1 MNDTV
6 TQANQAALHSA
17 AATRQAAATP
27 RRLRDVLCLDDFEDP
42 ARRHLPRPIFG
53 YISGGVETNAART
66 ANRTAFGELEFLPRV
81 LVNTKARNQKTK
93 IFGRT
98 YDLPFGFPPMG
109 GTSLAAYE
117 GDSVLARVAAE
128 LNTVMIQS
136 GASLTPLERIRE
148 VGPTAWFQAYLPGD
162 PGIITPLVE
171 RAQRA
176 GFEVL
181 VLTVDVQVAANRENN
196 FRSGYSSPLKPSLR
210 LAWDGMI
217 RPRWLCGTFGRTILK
232 HGMPHLENMGFP
244 RIPILGNME
253 RPRMARDGLSWEH
266 VELMRRIWKGKLV
279 LKGVLSREDV
289 RIARES
295 GVDGI
300 MVSNHGG
307 RQLDYTVAPLRMLP
321 AAVSEAGNMTIM
333 MDSGIRRGTDV
344 LKALALGAK
353 FVFIGRPFLYA
364 ASIAGEAGVHHG
376 ASLLREEISRDM
388 AMLGISSLAEM
399 KRELLV
405 PSRGPI

>member
-1 MNDTV
+1 MSETA
-6 TQANQAALHSA
+6 TQANRAALPNTVA
-17 AATRQAAATP
+17 ARPATTAP
-27 RRLRDVLCLDDFEDP
+27 GGLKDILCLEDFEEP
-42 ARRHLPRPIFG
+42 ARRFLPRPIFG
-53 YISGGVETNAART
+53 YISGGVENNASRT
-66 ANRTAFGELEFLPRV
+66 GNRAAFDEYQFLPRV
-81 LVNTKARNQKTK
+81 LVNTRARHQKTTL
-93 IFGRT
+93 FGRT

-109 GTSLAAYE
+109 GTSLAAYM
-117 GDSVLARVAAE
+117 GDTVLAKVAAE

-136 GASLTPLERIRE
+136 GASLTPLERVKE

-162 PGIITPLVE
+162 PEIITPLVE

-181 VLTVDVQVAANRENN
+181 VLTVDVQVSANRENN
-196 FRSGYSSPLKPSLR
+196 VRTGYSSPLKPTPR
-210 LAWDGMI
+210 LVWDCMV
-217 RPRWLCGTFGRTILK
+217 RPRWTFGTFLRTVMGQ
-232 HGMPHLENMGFP
+232 GMPHLENMGFP
-244 RIPILGNME
+244 RIPILGNIE
-253 RPRMARDGLSWEH
+253 RPRLSRDGLSWEH

-279 LKGVLSREDV
+279 LKGVLSPADV

-295 GVDGI
+295 GVDGL

-321 AAVSEAGNMTIM
+321 AVVSEAGGMTIM

-344 LKALALGAK
+344 LKALALGAHY
-353 FVFIGRPFLYA
+353 VFAGRPFLYA
-364 ASIAGEAGVHHG
+364 ASIAGEAGVHH
-376 ASLLREEISRDM
+376 AAALLREEISRDM

-405 PSRGPI
+405 PSLGPI